1 MTEEEGLCIMRP
13 RDIRP
18 YIAGV
23 GFATIFGFSFL
34 FTKVALDH
42 VDPLRLIGF
51 RFALAAIAISLLA
64 LTKVIKLSFKGKD
77 LRPLLWIAF
86 LQPLAYFFFETTGI
100 SQTSSSQAGMMIA
113 LIPIVVAVLSSVVLK
128 EKVLNTQW
136 LFIVMSV
143 AGVLFIALM
152 QGASGTGSGLAG
164 TLLLLGAVA
173 SAAVFN
179 ILSRHSSQDF
189 SPFEITFV
197 MMWTGAVGFT
207 SAALFSHARL
217 GTIGTYFSVLSIPG
231 VVYALL
237 YLGILSSVIAF
248 LLVNYSL
255 SQIPASQAAVFANLT
270 TVVSI
275 IAGVAFRGES
285 FYWYHLIGA
294 VLILGGVWGTN
305 YFGLR
310 AAKRLA
316 TEGSV

>member
-1 MTEEEGLCIMRP
+1 MRTQ
-13 RDIRP
+13 DIKP

-51 RFALAAIAISLLA
+51 RFALAAIVSSLLA
-64 LTKVIKLSFKGKD
+64 LTKLIKLSLKGKN

-86 LQPLAYFFFETTGI
+86 FQPLAYFIFETTGI
-100 SQTSSSQAGMMIA
+100 SRTSSSQAGMMIA

-128 EKVLNTQW
+128 EKVLGTQW
-136 LFIVMSV
+136 LFIIMSV

-152 QGASGTGSGLAG
+152 QDANGSGAG
-164 TLLLLGAVA
+164 LSGPLLLLGAVA
-173 SAAVFN
+173 SAALFN
-179 ILSRHSSQDF
+179 IMSRRSSQDF

-197 MMWTGAVGFT
+197 MMWTGAVIFT
-207 SAALFSHARL
+207 TAAVVNHARL
-217 GTIGTYFSVLSIPG
+217 GTLRTYFSVLSMPG

-237 YLGILSSVIAF
+237 YLGIASSVIAF

-275 IAGVAFRGES
+275 VAGVAFRGEP
-285 FYWYHLIGA
+285 FHWYNLVGA
-294 VLILGGVWGTN
+294 ALILGGVWGTN
-305 YFGLR
+305 YFGFR
-310 AAKRLA
+310 EAKHLT
-316 TEGSV
+316 TENSL

>member
-1 MTEEEGLCIMRP
+1 MRP
-13 RDIRP
+13 QNIKP

-51 RFALAAIAISLLA
+51 RFALAAIVISLLA
-64 LTKVIKLSFKGKD
+64 LTKLITLSFRGKD
-77 LRPLLWIAF
+77 LSPLLLIAF
-86 LQPLAYFFFETTGI
+86 LQPLAYFIFETTGI
-100 SQTSSSQAGMMIA
+100 SHTSSSQAGMMIA

-128 EKVLNTQW
+128 EKVLGTQW

-143 AGVLFIALM
+143 SGVLFIALM
-152 QGASGTGSGLAG
+152 QGATGSGSGLKG
-164 TLLLLGAVA
+164 PLLLLGAVA
-173 SAAVFN
+173 SAALFN
-179 ILSRHSSQDF
+179 IMSRRYSQNF

-197 MMWTGAVGFT
+197 MMWTGAIVFT
-207 SAALFSHARL
+207 TAALVDHVRL
-217 GTIGTYFSVLSIPG
+217 GTIGTYFSVLYTPG
-231 VVYALL
+231 VVYALF
-237 YLGILSSVIAF
+237 YLGIVSSVIAF

-255 SQIPASQAAVFANLT
+255 SQIPASQSAVFANLT

-275 IAGVAFRGES
+275 LAGVAFRGES
-285 FYWYHLIGA
+285 FYWYNLVGA

-310 AAKRLA
+310 EAKHLT